1 MPFRPSIRAASM
13 RFWDVTNTGCRG
25 DGDRLFVSC
34 NLSRRTGTRQLFGVD
49 RRFRGARNLRRQRLE
64 AAMVLESRRGDAM
77 GRELDL
83 FIIRQQLEIVPFDAD
98 HIAIAR
104 QAFRRFGKGQHPAA
118 LNFGDCFAYA
128 LAKLRGE
135 PLLAKGNDFRKTDI
149 PMC

>member
-1 MPFRPSIRAASM
+1 MVIDSSALVAIFLAEPERANYLALIEDSE
-13 RFWDVTNTGCRG
+13 V
-25 DGDRLFVSC
+25 RLISAVNVF
-34 NLSRRTGTRQLFGVD
+34 
-49 RRFRGARNLRRQRLE
+49 E